1 MHILEM
7 FLFSLVLTL
16 IIETIV
22 AWLLGVSMHGL
33 KVVWLVNVLTN
44 PPAVCVNWLL
54 GIRFPALPLF
64 IKQLPIEAVVIL
76 VETGI
81 YQSFAG
87 EAKWGVRNPIA
98 LAVVANLVS
107 YCSGLLLR
115 CI

>member
-22 AWLLGVSMHGL
+22 AWLFGVSMHGL

-87 EAKWGVRNPIA
+87 EAKWGVRNPIV

>member
-22 AWLLGVSMHGL
+22 AWVFGVRMPGL

-44 PPAVCVNWLL
+44 PPAVCLNLLL
-54 GIRFPALPLF
+54 GSRFPALPLF
-64 IKQLPIEAVVIL
+64 LKQLPIEAVVIL
-76 VETGI
+76 VEAEI
-81 YQSFAG
+81 YRSFAR
-87 EAKWGVRNPIA
+87 EAKWGIRKPIA
-98 LAVVANLVS
+98 LAVAANLLS

-115 CI
+115 WI